1 VSRFSSLLLAEA
13 DDADLRVRKDGWGNH
28 ATISDTRFFFRER
41 VVRRDTAIV
50 TAYWPSHLAFS
61 FSIDHVSTGE
71 YVRGVGAKVL
81 VNLPCTAHPTRV
93 WDKKTHCVSD
103 L

>member
-1 VSRFSSLLLAEA
+1 VSRFNSLLFAEA
-13 DDADLRVRKDGWGNH
+13 DDADLPVRKDGWWNH
-28 ATISDTRFFFRER
+28 ATIYDTRFFFRER
-41 VVRRDTAIV
+41 VVRCDTAIV
-50 TAYWPSHLAFS
+50 TAYWPSHLAFG

-81 VNLPCTAHPTRV
+81 VNLTCTAHPTRV

>member
-1 VSRFSSLLLAEA
+1 VSRFNSLLFAEA

-28 ATISDTRFFFRER
+28 ATIY

-50 TAYWPSHLAFS
+50 TAYWPSHLAFG